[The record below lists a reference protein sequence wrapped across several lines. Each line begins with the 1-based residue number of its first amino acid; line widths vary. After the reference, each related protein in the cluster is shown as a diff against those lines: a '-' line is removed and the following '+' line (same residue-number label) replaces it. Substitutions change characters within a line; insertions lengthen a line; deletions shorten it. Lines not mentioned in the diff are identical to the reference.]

1 MARDLEGIRKEK
13 AKTGPAVNQLLSA
26 SFQEEM
32 GERKISERLSVTAPK
47 GFLAGTAR
55 CGLKKAGDDLAII
68 FSERP
73 SAAAAVFTQNIVQAA
88 PVLVSREHLRF
99 KTHRAIV
106 VNSGGANACTG
117 EEGLNDARETAR
129 MVAEYFN
136 CDEREI
142 LVASTGVIG
151 VRLDMD
157 KIASGVREATGRL
170 SREAGFHVAEA
181 IMTTDTKPKR
191 AARSVKLGDKVVKIA
206 GVAKGSG
213 MIHPDMATL
222 LSFVTTDASIG
233 KAALRKALK
242 LTVDRSFNR
251 VSVDGDTSTNDMLA
265 VLANG
270 AAGNEPIT
278 TLEDADFEL
287 FAEALTE
294 VCRDLAIHVARD
306 GEGARKLIT
315 IHVRRAPNE
324 RDAAKIAA
332 TIATS
337 PLVKTAIAG
346 ADANWGRILAA
357 AGRSGVKFDP
367 SKVEIKLG
375 GLAVARNGVGL
386 PFNEARALE
395 ILKRDEVT
403 VTFDMRQGEAEVAE
417 WTCDLTEDYVHINAD
432 YRS

>member
-1 MARDLEGIRKEK
+1 
-13 AKTGPAVNQLLSA
+13 
-26 SFQEEM
+26 M
-32 GERKISERLSVTAPK
+32 GERKTSERLSVTAPK

-73 SAAAAVFTQNIVQAA
+73 AVAAAVFTQNLVQAA
-88 PVLVSREHLRF
+88 PVVVSREHLRF

-117 EEGLNDARETAR
+117 EDGLNDARATAQ

-136 CDEREI
+136 CDDDEV

-151 VRLDMD
+151 VRLDMG
-157 KIASGVREATGRL
+157 KITSGVREATGRL
-170 SREAGFHVAEA
+170 SRDAWEQVAEA
-181 IMTTDTKPKR
+181 IMTTDTRPKR
-191 AARSVKLGDKVVKIA
+191 ASRSFKLGGAVIKIA

-222 LSFVTTDASIG
+222 LSFVTTDAAIS
-233 KAALRKALK
+233 KAALQASLK
-242 LTVDRSFNR
+242 RAVNLSFNR
-251 VSVDGDTSTNDMLA
+251 VTVDGDTSTNDMLA
-265 VLANG
+265 ALANG
-270 AAGNEPIT
+270 AANNEPIRKP
-278 TLEDADFEL
+278 EGDDFEL
-287 FAEALTE
+287 FTKSLTE
-294 VCRDLAIHVARD
+294 VCRDLAIQVARD

-315 IHVRRAPNE
+315 IRIRHAPDERA
-324 RDAAKIAA
+324 AVKIAA

-357 AGRSGVKFDP
+357 AGRSGVKFDL
-367 SKVEIKLG
+367 SKIEIKLG
-375 GLAVARNGVGL
+375 DLVVARHGMGL
-386 PFNEARALE
+386 PFNEERALE
-395 ILKRDEVT
+395 ILKREEVT
-403 VTFDMRQGEAEVAE
+403 ITFDMRQGEAEVTE
-417 WTCDLTEDYVHINAD
+417 WTCDMTEDYVHINAD